1 MKTSDSGSGAGKVS
15 EGLGLLSTI
24 ISSLSFYKNEISFWQ
39 SMDEGLLP

>member
-24 ISSLSFYKNEISFWQ
+24 ISSLSFYKNESSLCCDDFFAE
-39 SMDEGLLP
+39 SK